1 MMHQRF
7 SNQAVGA
14 LGVLAAS
21 LFLAC
26 GSGHEATFP
35 LRQAERPGPKLN
47 KPVNLG
53 PDSTVI
59 VLSDLTPLGVAV
71 DSVRDERGQS
81 LAVSMDETWGATV
94 TVLQQPERGMGFL
107 QVWSEG
113 EHWEIPTYRTS
124 SERVTF
130 RFEGESGSN
139 VFAMGG
145 FNGWSRTGFPLNEIG
160 AGEYIGEWTLPAG
173 KHPYQFVVNGV
184 EMPDPENPEQVP
196 NGFGGFNSLMT
207 VGAPDAPAVKLTA
220 EWSVPDEFRRE
231 VVLTAAPGVEVWG
244 YWNDFCY
251 DRKTMDSTGQ
261 VRMGVPA
268 AAFEMERSD
277 LRFWAATDRQHS
289 DVIRLPLS
297 YGELVTRPEQL
308 ARNEPAGMI
317 MYFMMV
323 DRFVNGNPENDRP
336 VEDPGIRP
344 EANHF
349 GGDLAGILQA
359 QAEGY
364 FDSLG
369 MNTVWISPIVTNP
382 EGAWGYWQDPQTEV
396 TSKFSGYHGYWP
408 IRSREV
414 DDRFGT
420 IEELQTLAA
429 ELHADRKNLILD
441 YVANHIHQ
449 EHPLY
454 QEHPDWVTELY
465 LPDGRLNTQLWDEQR
480 LTTWFDTFM
489 PSLDFS
495 RPEVVEALTDSA
507 LWWVTETDIDGFRH
521 DATKHIPLAFWRT
534 MTGKI
539 RGTGKELFQIG
550 ETYGDPQLI
559 NSYINRGMLDAQF
572 DFNLYDVAVTAFS
585 QAEAPFQPL
594 IEIAE
599 QSIAVYG
606 ADHLMGNITGNQDR
620 ARFTSYAEGTIDLSE
635 DSKFAGWT
643 REIRHKGTDGYKR
656 MQMLQSFILAMPGIP
671 CIYYGDEIA
680 DVGGND
686 PDNRRMLR
694 REGLNP
700 DELATRN
707 HLSAFAHLRGSRM
720 SMLYGT
726 TEIYEIEPGVL
737 RIDRKYPGEKTSV
750 IINKSERAIVLPLQ
764 NDESLL
770 AGKGLS
776 ADGTVQVPSM
786 SVVALGTQ
794 SSVGASSSNIR

>member
-1 MMHQRF
+1 MMLQRF
-7 SNQAVGA
+7 SLQAVGA
-14 LGVLAAS
+14 FGVLAAS
-21 LFLAC
+21 LLSAC
-26 GSGHEATFP
+26 GPTVESFTAP
-35 LRQAERPGPKLN
+35 SRAEKPGPKLN
-47 KPVNLG
+47 KPIQLG

-59 VLSDLTPLGVAV
+59 VLSDLMPLGAAV
-71 DSVRDERGQS
+71 DSVRDERGHS
-81 LAVSMDETWGATV
+81 LNVTMDDTWGATV
-94 TVLQQPERGMGFL
+94 TVLEQPERGMGFL
-107 QVWSEG
+107 QVWSAG
-113 EHWEIPTYRTS
+113 DHLEIPTYRS
-124 SERVTF
+124 SAERVTF
-130 RFEGESGSN
+130 RYSGAPGAS

-145 FNGWSRTGFPLNEIG
+145 FNGWSRSGFALEEVTP
-160 AGEYIGEWTLPAG
+160 GEYAGSVTLPAG
-173 KHPYQFVVNGV
+173 KHPYQFVVDGA
-184 EMPDPENPEQVP
+184 EIPDPNNPEQVP
-196 NGFGGFNSLMT
+196 NGFGGLNSLMSA
-207 VGAPDAPAVKLTA
+207 GMPDAPAVELSA

-231 VVLTAAPGVEVWG
+231 VVLRAKPGTQVWG
-244 YWNDFCY
+244 YWNDFCH
-251 DRKTMDSTGQ
+251 DRQVVDASGE

-268 AAFEMERSD
+268 AAFQMERSD
-277 LRFWAATDRQHS
+277 LRFWAANDLQHS
-289 DVIRLPLS
+289 NVVRLPLT
-297 YGELVTRPEQL
+297 YGELVVQPQQL

-323 DRFVNGNPENDRP
+323 DRFINGDPTNDRP

-349 GGDLAGILQA
+349 GGDLVGILQA
-359 QAEGY
+359 QEDGY

-382 EGAWGYWQDPQTEV
+382 EGAWGYWQDPQTDV

-414 DDRFGT
+414 DDRFGSL
-420 IEELQTLAA
+420 EELQALADA
-429 ELHADRKNLILD
+429 LHKDRKNLILD
-441 YVANHIHQ
+441 YVANHIHE

-454 QEHPDWVTELY
+454 QQHPDWVTDLY
-465 LPDGRLNTQLWDEQR
+465 LPDGTLNTQLWDAQR

-495 RPEVVEALTDSA
+495 RPEVVDALTDSA
-507 LWWVTETDIDGFRH
+507 LWWVTETNIDGFRH

-534 MTGKI
+534 MTSKI

-550 ETYGDPQLI
+550 ETYGVPELI

-572 DFNLYDVAVTAFS
+572 DFNLYDGAVTAFA
-585 QAEAPFQPL
+585 QADADWQPL

-599 QSIAVYG
+599 QSLSVYG

-643 REIRHKGTDGYKR
+643 REIRHKGTEGYKR
-656 MQMLQSFILAMPGIP
+656 MRMLQSFVLAMPGIP

-694 REGLNP
+694 RDGLNP
-700 DELATRN
+700 EELATRN

-726 TEIYEIEPGVL
+726 TDLEEIAPGVL
-737 RIDRKYPGEKTSV
+737 RIDRVYPGEITSV
-750 IINKSERAIVLPLQ
+750 IFNKSSESIQIPLQ
-764 NDESLL
+764 DGEALL
-770 AGKGLS
+770 AGEGSVSEKSLVVPAMS
-776 ADGTVQVPSM
+776 A
-786 SVVALGTQ
+786 VAIGTQ
-794 SSVGASSSNIR
+794 SSVGASSSIMR